1 MENKRIELSNEA
13 LDAVVGGIQICSTKV
28 RNEHTGQE
36 YRLLV
41 DKWAAFGYVS
51 NLGDV
56 PEEEK
61 INALLNAGMIE
72 PF

>member
-1 MENKRIELSNEA
+1 MDNKRVELSDES
-13 LDAVVGGIQICSTKV
+13 LDKVVGGIQICSTKV
-28 RNEHTGQE
+28 RNEHTGEQ

-41 DKWAAFGYVS
+41 DKWIAFGYVS
-51 NLGDV
+51 DLGDV

>member
-13 LDAVVGGIQICSTKV
+13 LDEVVGGVQICSTKV
-28 RNEHTGQE
+28 RNEHTGEE
-36 YRLLV
+36 YKLLV
-41 DKWAAFGYVS
+41 DKWVAFGYVS
-51 NLGDV
+51 DLGDV

-61 INALLNAGMIE
+61 INALLDAGMIK